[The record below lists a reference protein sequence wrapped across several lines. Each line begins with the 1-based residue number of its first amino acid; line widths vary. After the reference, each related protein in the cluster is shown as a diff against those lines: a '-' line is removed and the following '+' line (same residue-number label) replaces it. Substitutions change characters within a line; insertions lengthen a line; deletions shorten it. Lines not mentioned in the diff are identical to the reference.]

1 MSGESDE
8 TAVLVVVQTELEATL
23 LASSLEARGIR
34 AEVSGGLTAGFRAE
48 APGGAR
54 VLVRAEDLERAAEA
68 LKAIR
73 RENAEIDWSQVDV
86 GEME

>member
-1 MSGESDE
+1 MSGDSEE
-8 TAVLVVVQTELEATL
+8 TVALVVVQTELEASL

-54 VLVRAEDLERAAEA
+54 ILVMAGELEQAKEA
-68 LKAIR
+68 LLAIR
-73 RENAEIDWSQVDV
+73 KENSEIDWSQVDV